1 MRKERRNE
9 GRKESAEGR
18 REKRTHLVVTLRC
31 PQTRLHRQAQV
42 SLVVTLEDE
51 VPVDEATSASP
62 GKEVRRRKE
71 GAPTLEVLRQKAAR
85 RAPRPS
91 ARSHTRNRPTALPPL
106 LLHLRRHHRLNFRQ
120 RLLLL
125 LRQHPLSLRHLFP
138 LLLDVRAMNAAY
150 TLSTDA
156 GLDIVIALSLA
167 AEEGLA
173 AVVAGTEGDTVAD
186 LDGVLEVD
194 VGDIIDEGA

>member
-1 MRKERRNE
+1 
-9 GRKESAEGR
+9 
-18 REKRTHLVVTLRC
+18 
-31 PQTRLHRQAQV
+31 
-42 SLVVTLEDE
+42 
-51 VPVDEATSASP
+51 
-62 GKEVRRRKE
+62 
-71 GAPTLEVLRQKAAR
+71 
-85 RAPRPS
+85 
-91 ARSHTRNRPTALPPL
+91 
-106 LLHLRRHHRLNFRQ
+106 
-120 RLLLL
+120 
-125 LRQHPLSLRHLFP
+125 
-138 LLLDVRAMNAAY
+138 MNAAY